1 MKTFF
6 KIILWILAVLLMLIG
21 VYHLFNGGIDNI
33 IDTVSRDG
41 FFGLIKEFF
50 VGLWD
55 GIVTTFG
62 F

>member
-1 MKTFF
+1 
-6 KIILWILAVLLMLIG
+6 MLIG